1 MRFAELACGRAA
13 HLGPRETASA
23 LAPDVAVFSVGRY
36 RVTVVCRLE
45 LQVRAWSS
53 VDVPNRRPDL
63 KVVDGVG
70 RRPSPVAGQAEPDS
84 AAERLASQE
93 GNA

>member
-1 MRFAELACGRAA
+1 
-13 HLGPRETASA
+13 

-84 AAERLASQE
+84 AAERLASQIIQPPN
-93 GNA
+93 GKLRKPWLTLGRDLPQTW